1 MITYRTVPE
10 VAYHVKP
17 IHVNTTHYVINTRS
31 HLGQLFALRLSYL
44 TEGGEGT
51 LSGVEIIRAGEKIYS
66 RRTLKHV
73 KTYIYLSCYDWSQGH
88 NIDVF
93 LLINNWINHNITGFT
108 GRAPLPFLYVW
119 RNGPR
124 IRQKGTR
131 VQRILRVV
139 KMYNLFTLGY
149 LYAMIYS

>member
-1 MITYRTVPE
+1 MSGTIIQQNTIVRQWKQIRKFHIFYLTFLLSKDSPPPFGETFQLHCEQGFINVSWQPYSGSKRLLRYVITYSTVPE

-51 LSGVEIIRAGEKIYS
+51 PSGVKIIRAGEKIYS

-73 KTYIYLSCYDWSQGH
+73 KTSTFI
-88 NIDVF
+88 
-93 LLINNWINHNITGFT
+93 LL
-108 GRAPLPFLYVW
+108 
-119 RNGPR
+119 
-124 IRQKGTR
+124 
-131 VQRILRVV
+131 
-139 KMYNLFTLGY
+139 
-149 LYAMIYS
+149 

>member
-1 MITYRTVPE
+1 MSGTIIQQNTIVRQWKQIRKFHIFYLTFLLLKDSPPPFGETFQLHSEQGFINVSWQPYSGSKRLLRYVITYRTVPE

-51 LSGVEIIRAGEKIYS
+51 PSGVKIIRAGEKIYS

-73 KTYIYLSCYDWSQGH
+73 KTYTFI
-88 NIDVF
+88 
-93 LLINNWINHNITGFT
+93 LL
-108 GRAPLPFLYVW
+108 
-119 RNGPR
+119 
-124 IRQKGTR
+124 
-131 VQRILRVV
+131 
-139 KMYNLFTLGY
+139 
-149 LYAMIYS
+149 